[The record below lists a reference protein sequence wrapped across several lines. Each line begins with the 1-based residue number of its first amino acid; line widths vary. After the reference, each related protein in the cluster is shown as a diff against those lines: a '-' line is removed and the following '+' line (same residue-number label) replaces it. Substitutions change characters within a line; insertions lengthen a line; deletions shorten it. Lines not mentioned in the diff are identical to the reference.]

1 MAGLSR
7 RVTSMPMYSRREIL
21 VGKLAYLSFAN
32 DFLVLSG
39 FRLIWNQT

>member
-1 MAGLSR
+1 
-7 RVTSMPMYSRREIL
+7 MPMYSHQEIL
-21 VGKLAYLSFAN
+21 VGKLAYLSFVN